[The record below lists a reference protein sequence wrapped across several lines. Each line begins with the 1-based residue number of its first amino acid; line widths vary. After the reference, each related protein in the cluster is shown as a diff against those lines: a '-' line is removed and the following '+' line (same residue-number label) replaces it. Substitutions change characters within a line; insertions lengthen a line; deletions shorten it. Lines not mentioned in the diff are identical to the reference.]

1 VAAGEEGEK
10 SREWWEDS
18 QLRERGKREKGKRK
32 MRAPCCVVIL
42 NIGKI
47 DSSWK
52 LNMIKYYT
60 CIEMFGQETV
70 PMDFRNFFL

>member
-32 MRAPCCVVIL
+32 MRVNCFIL
-42 NIGKI
+42 KI
-47 DSSWK
+47 
-52 LNMIKYYT
+52 I
-60 CIEMFGQETV
+60 
-70 PMDFRNFFL
+70 

>member
-32 MRAPCCVVIL
+32 MRARIL
-42 NIGKI
+42 VKFCEISKSGA
-47 DSSWK
+47 SSLCFK
-52 LNMIKYYT
+52 VLT
-60 CIEMFGQETV
+60 CPTYSGQPGQLQQRWST
-70 PMDFRNFFL
+70 

>member
-32 MRAPCCVVIL
+32 MRARCLELCGLL
-42 NIGKI
+42 NCTDIMFRLFHPFTTQ
-47 DSSWK
+47 SSTFT
-52 LNMIKYYT
+52 LQTDYNT
-60 CIEMFGQETV
+60 
-70 PMDFRNFFL
+70 R